1 MRTIKYSKAWQIHIV
16 IILMMVLF
24 FSACKKGD
32 GAVELTIAS
41 YNVRYYNEY
50 DVRNGNGWERRL
62 PILCNLVRYHDFD
75 IFGAQEVL
83 DNQLSDMLKHLD
95 GYDYVGVGRDDGLR
109 DGEYSPIFYRRDKF
123 EVLQSG
129 NFWLSESPE
138 VPVKGWDAAL
148 PRICSWAEFRLVE
161 NGDIF
166 WFFNTHFDHIGV
178 EARQNSAELIIA
190 KIKELAG
197 DRKAILTGDLNTDQN
212 SEPYK
217 LVLASGLF
225 DDAYDMADVRYI
237 LNGTFNNFNLANK
250 TEERIDHIFL
260 PKGMKVTRYGVL
272 TDYYLA
278 PSIAE
283 APKEGAV
290 GATNTTGVA
299 NISETY
305 VSRLPSDHYPVVA
318 KIRMVK

>member
-1 MRTIKYSKAWQIHIV
+1 MRTVKYSKMRQIHTV

-32 GAVELTIAS
+32 GEVELTIAS

-212 SEPYK
+212 SDPYK
-217 LVLASGLF
+217 LILASGLF

-283 APKEGAV
+283 ASKEGAV

-305 VSRLPSDHYPVVA
+305 ASRLPSDHYPVVA
-318 KIRMVK
+318 KIKMVK